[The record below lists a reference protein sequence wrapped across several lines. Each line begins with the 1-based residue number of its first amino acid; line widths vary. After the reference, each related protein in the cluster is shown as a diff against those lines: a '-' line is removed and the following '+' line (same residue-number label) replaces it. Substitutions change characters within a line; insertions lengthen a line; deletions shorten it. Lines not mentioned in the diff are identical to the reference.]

1 MNSTVCMCSVAHL
14 CPMLC
19 SMDYSPLGSSAH
31 AIFQARILELVAIST
46 SRRSSPPRDQTHIS
60 CNSPILQADSL
71 PLSHLGSPQNSNL
84 LRQMKLCITYP
95 NTNLPN
101 SISQKALNIPPRA
114 KTTYNMEYN
123 VGSMKKKIQ
132 GIQNK

>member
-1 MNSTVCMCSVAHL
+1 MCSVAQL
-14 CPMLC
+14 CPTLS
-19 SMDYSPLGSSAH
+19 SMDSSPPGSSAH
-31 AIFQARILELVAIST
+31 AIFQARILEWVAISS
-46 SRRSSPPRDQTHIS
+46 SRGSSPPRDQTHIS
-60 CNSPILQADSL
+60 CNSPTLQADSFFTTE
-71 PLSHLGSPQNSNL
+71 PPAKPQNSNM

-123 VGSMKKKIQ
+123 VGSMKKKIKIQ